1 MSFLNLFRTNAFEQ
15 EKKFMAK
22 HFPLYSAE
30 IQSNAEK
37 GLVSVVLPVY
47 NGEKYLDEA
56 ICSVLS
62 QTYPNFELI
71 IVDDGSTDKTGEIAN
86 SYRQSDSRIKII
98 TQKNLKLPRALN
110 NGFAAAKGEFYTWTS
125 ADNRMRP
132 NCLEILA
139 AELDRDRTCD
149 MVFGNMRLIDENG
162 ERMRDRGW
170 YEFPPHSGNV
180 ILPSSTAYLNTVA
193 NNTIGA
199 AFMYRRGAAQTLVGY
214 SEYKFM
220 LEDYDYFMRMNS
232 FFSIKHILY
241 KKPIYEYRMHGES
254 LTAHDSELGITA
266 SRPKLMELDR
276 LRREFYQKELN
287 IFVEGSN
294 EPIEKALFKIGNI
307 MHSPQA
313 AEKFLD
319 SDNPNLIYINLGGVL
334 PSSDLPGIVP
344 KYLVMQDASD
354 GSVGYDEVICT
365 NSISFAN
372 DREWICIKNNTAIA
386 SYIAL
391 NAKYRLMYTVEEK
404 LSQE

>member
-1 MSFLNLFRTNAFEQ
+1 
-15 EKKFMAK
+15 
-22 HFPLYSAE
+22 
-30 IQSNAEK
+30 
-37 GLVSVVLPVY
+37 
-47 NGEKYLDEA
+47 
-56 ICSVLS
+56 
-62 QTYPNFELI
+62 
-71 IVDDGSTDKTGEIAN
+71 
-86 SYRQSDSRIKII
+86 
-98 TQKNLKLPRALN
+98 
-110 NGFAAAKGEFYTWTS
+110 
-125 ADNRMRP
+125 
-132 NCLEILA
+132 
-139 AELDRDRTCD
+139 

-162 ERMRDRGW
+162 ERMKDRGW

-254 LTAHDSELGITA
+254 LTARDSELGITA

-391 NAKYRLMYTVEEK
+391 NSKNRLMYTVEEK

>member
-1 MSFLNLFRTNAFEQ
+1 MSFLNLFCANTFEQ
-15 EKKFMAK
+15 EKKIINK
-22 HFPLYSAE
+22 RFPLYSAE

-71 IVDDGSTDKTGEIAN
+71 IVDDGSTDRSLEIAN
-86 SYRQSDSRIKII
+86 TYRGSDSRIKII
-98 TQKNLKLPRALN
+98 TQKNLKLPCALN
-110 NGFAAAKGEFYTWTS
+110 NGFKAAKGEFYTWIS

-162 ERMRDRGW
+162 GRLRDKGW

-180 ILPSSTAYLNTVA
+180 ILPSSTLSLNTVA

-199 AFMYRRGAAQTLVGY
+199 AFMYRRGAALTLVGY
-214 SEYKFM
+214 SRYKFM

-232 FFSIKHILY
+232 FFCIKHILY
-241 KKPIYEYRMHGES
+241 KKPIYEYRMHSGS
-254 LTAHDSELGITA
+254 LTAHDKELGITA
-266 SRPKLMELDR
+266 ARPKLMELDKI
-276 LRREFYQKELN
+276 RREFYLKELN
-287 IFVEGSN
+287 IFIDGKNETVE
-294 EPIEKALFKIGNI
+294 KYLYKTGNV

-313 AEKFLD
+313 AERFLNPD
-319 SDNPNLIYINLGGVL
+319 KPNLIYVNLGGIA
-334 PSSDLPGIVP
+334 PSAELPGIVP
-344 KYLVMQDASD
+344 KYLVSADACD

-365 NSISFAN
+365 NSVSCSN
-372 DREWICIKNNTAIA
+372 DRKWICIRNSA
-386 SYIAL
+386 SLAAYIAL
-391 NAKYRLMYTVEEK
+391 NSKNRLMYMLEEK
-404 LSQE
+404 MSQK